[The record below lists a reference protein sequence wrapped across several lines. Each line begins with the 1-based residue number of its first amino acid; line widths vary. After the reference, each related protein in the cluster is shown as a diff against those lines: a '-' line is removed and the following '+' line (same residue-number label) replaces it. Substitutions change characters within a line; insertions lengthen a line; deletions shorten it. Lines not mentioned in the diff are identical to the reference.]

1 MKFTLKSDFQ
11 PSGDQPE
18 AIKSLGGGIKSGA
31 RDQVLLGVTGSGK
44 SLPFDELIYIQSDQE
59 AKLAPIG
66 TIIDQLM
73 ENNEY
78 VLNQDIDI
86 LQADKLPNT
95 YSTISLDTKTG
106 QIEKKPITQFTRH
119 TSPVFLYKVITAC
132 GKSITTTGDHNFWV
146 MRRGKLVLTTPK
158 DLKNSDYLPIPRII
172 NDENKLLENVLI
184 ARLVDPIHT
193 FCKYSE
199 INQFLKISESELK
212 DELGYQKSYHILH
225 SNESL
230 NLRDFFKL
238 ADRKNLPS
246 FSMYSFNGK
255 ALPTILPLNIN
266 TLYLI
271 GLYIAEGHA
280 EDRSLLISAHED
292 HMKELLIQWM
302 NSLDIEYKE
311 RNLNPGDFQISHS
324 LLTQIMSSWCGHDS
338 GSKRL
343 PPWFLDLNKTQLAV
357 MLSAYMSGD
366 GGVTGNEIS
375 ATTASRQLASELTYA
390 FLRYGIHSRTRTKIK
405 AATNTLKKTR
415 REYYEIVISG
425 QHDLKIYYE
434 QIGFVLK
441 RKQKKLLTI
450 IHKQYNTNADII
462 PLDGKDLVNLR
473 TNLQISQ
480 KELGRKL
487 RVNRSYISMVEHNL
501 RKLSYEKYTLLTQAF
516 PREKWLSL
524 YQHSFWTKVRHIEKQ
539 VSYSRYV
546 YDIAVQ
552 DNETFLAGH
561 GGLLVHNTFTMANV
575 IRDLNLPTL
584 IISHNKTLAGQLYQ
598 EMREFFPENAV
609 SYFVSYYDYYQPE
622 AYVPS
627 SDTYIEK
634 EATVNER
641 IDKLRLQSTTNIMTR
656 SDVIVVASVS
666 CIYNIGDPREYGKYE
681 LPIYL
686 GLKTSWQ
693 DLGEK
698 LINMQ
703 YDRSD
708 YEFSRGSFRVR
719 GYTMDIYPA
728 YQDVAYRIEFG
739 LDSVTSI
746 TEFDPISGKTVS
758 RKPPAV
764 SQVVIFPAK
773 LYLVNQER
781 FQNAEGA
788 IRADLEKEYKALY
801 DANKL
806 VEAQRLMQR
815 TNYDLET
822 LKELGSVN
830 GIENYSRYFDGRK
843 SGERPFCLPDF
854 FRHAYGD
861 NWLCIIDES
870 HMTVPQIRGMF
881 NGDQARKRTLI
892 NYGFRLEAAIDNRP
906 LKFDEFY
913 DLVPRTV
920 YVSATP
926 NEWELEKS
934 GGHIVEQ
941 LVRPTGIVDPEIE
954 IRSSKDEIQDVISEI
969 KKRAAINERVLV
981 TTLTKKTAE
990 DLAGYLIEQG
1000 IRAKYLHSDVKTL
1013 ERTDILDSLRKN
1025 EFDALIGVNLLRE
1038 GLDLPEVTLVAI
1050 LDADREGFLRSRVSL
1065 IQTMGRAARN
1075 IKGEV
1080 ILYAESVTLSMKAAI
1095 EEIKRRREYQLA
1107 YNQKRFITPATV
1119 IKPLREKIVENDA
1132 DDLAWQGIKDKSTST
1147 LMKLDADSLTPT
1159 DRAKWIKRLE
1169 RDMQTLAGNM
1179 QFEAAIEVRDK
1190 IRELK
1195 EDTLQG

>member
-1 MKFTLKSDFQ
+1 MNFTLKSNFQ

-18 AIKSLGGGIKSGA
+18 AIKSLEQGIKSGV

-44 SLPFDELIYIQSDQE
+44 
-59 AKLAPIG
+59 
-66 TIIDQLM
+66 
-73 ENNEY
+73 
-78 VLNQDIDI
+78 
-86 LQADKLPNT
+86 
-95 YSTISLDTKTG
+95 
-106 QIEKKPITQFTRH
+106 
-119 TSPVFLYKVITAC
+119 
-132 GKSITTTGDHNFWV
+132 
-146 MRRGKLVLTTPK
+146 
-158 DLKNSDYLPIPRII
+158 
-172 NDENKLLENVLI
+172 
-184 ARLVDPIHT
+184 
-193 FCKYSE
+193 
-199 INQFLKISESELK
+199 
-212 DELGYQKSYHILH
+212 
-225 SNESL
+225 
-230 NLRDFFKL
+230 
-238 ADRKNLPS
+238 
-246 FSMYSFNGK
+246 
-255 ALPTILPLNIN
+255 
-266 TLYLI
+266 
-271 GLYIAEGHA
+271 
-280 EDRSLLISAHED
+280 
-292 HMKELLIQWM
+292 
-302 NSLDIEYKE
+302 
-311 RNLNPGDFQISHS
+311 
-324 LLTQIMSSWCGHDS
+324 
-338 GSKRL
+338 
-343 PPWFLDLNKTQLAV
+343 
-357 MLSAYMSGD
+357 
-366 GGVTGNEIS
+366 
-375 ATTASRQLASELTYA
+375 
-390 FLRYGIHSRTRTKIK
+390 
-405 AATNTLKKTR
+405 
-415 REYYEIVISG
+415 
-425 QHDLKIYYE
+425 
-434 QIGFVLK
+434 
-441 RKQKKLLTI
+441 
-450 IHKQYNTNADII
+450 
-462 PLDGKDLVNLR
+462 
-473 TNLQISQ
+473 
-480 KELGRKL
+480 
-487 RVNRSYISMVEHNL
+487 
-501 RKLSYEKYTLLTQAF
+501 
-516 PREKWLSL
+516 
-524 YQHSFWTKVRHIEKQ
+524 
-539 VSYSRYV
+539 
-546 YDIAVQ
+546 
-552 DNETFLAGH
+552 
-561 GGLLVHNTFTMANV
+561 TFTMANV
-575 IRDLNLPTL
+575 IRDLNMPTL

-598 EMREFFPENAV
+598 EMRDFFPDNAV

-666 CIYNIGDPREYGKYE
+666 CIYNIGNPLEYGKYE

-686 GLKTSWQ
+686 GLKTTWQ

-739 LDSVTSI
+739 IDSVTSI
-746 TEFDPISGKTVS
+746 TAFDPVSGLAAQAGKSVPETIGKTGI
-758 RKPPAV
+758 
-764 SQVVIFPAK
+764 VIFPAK

-781 FQNAEGA
+781 YQSSEAQ
-788 IRADLEKEYKALY
+788 IRADLEKEVNALK
-801 DANKL
+801 DKGKL

-843 SGERPFCLPDF
+843 PGERPYCLPDF
-854 FRHAYGD
+854 FQHAYGN

-913 DLVPRTV
+913 DLIPKTI

-926 NEWELEKS
+926 NDWELEKA
-934 GGHIVEQ
+934 GDKVVEQ

-954 IRSSKDEIQDVISEI
+954 IRSSKNEIEDVIAEI
-969 KKRAAINERVLV
+969 KKRALIDERVLV

-990 DLAGYLIEQG
+990 DLAGYLTEQG

-1013 ERTDILDSLRKN
+1013 ERTDILDALRKN
-1025 EFDALIGVNLLRE
+1025 EFDCLIGVNLLRE

-1080 ILYAESVTLSMKAAI
+1080 ILYAEKITDSMKDAI
-1095 EEIKRRREYQLA
+1095 EEIRRRRNYQLA
-1107 YNQKRFITPATV
+1107 YNKKLGINPETI

-1132 DDLAWQGIKDKSTST
+1132 DDLAWQGLESKSTPV
-1147 LMKLDADSLTPT
+1147 LMKLDASSLTPA
-1159 DRAKWIKRLE
+1159 DRQKWIKKLE
-1169 RDMQTLAGNM
+1169 RDMQKLASDM
-1179 QFEAAIEVRDK
+1179 QFEFAIAVRDK

-1195 EDTLQG
+1195 GEKI